1 MQKLIFITGLP
12 GSGKTTYLETHKGE
26 FGDALICDDYYK
38 SGPGR
43 FVRFNGSVYYKDVR
57 KAFENGRNVVIA
69 DIVFCEDEL
78 RKEAQEG
85 VAHLG
90 AELNIDI
97 VIDYRFFANDPDVCI
112 ANILYRNRQ
121 ERVETELK
129 FIEDHKDSYI
139 IPASAIILPVCRIA
153 GPRNP

>member
-12 GSGKTTYLETHKGE
+12 GSGKTTYLETHKDE

-43 FVRFNGSVYYKDVR
+43 FVRFNGSVYYNDVR
-57 KAFENGRNVVIA
+57 NALKEGRNVVIA

-85 VAHLG
+85 IVLLATELG
-90 AELNIDI
+90 IDLD
-97 VIDYRFFANDPDVCI
+97 IDYRFFENNPEACI
-112 ANILYRNRQ
+112 QNILHRDRP
-121 ERVETELK
+121 ERVASELK
-129 FIEDHKDSYI
+129 FIEEHTESYVV
-139 IPASAIILPVCRIA
+139 PENVTVLPVYQR
-153 GPRNP
+153 